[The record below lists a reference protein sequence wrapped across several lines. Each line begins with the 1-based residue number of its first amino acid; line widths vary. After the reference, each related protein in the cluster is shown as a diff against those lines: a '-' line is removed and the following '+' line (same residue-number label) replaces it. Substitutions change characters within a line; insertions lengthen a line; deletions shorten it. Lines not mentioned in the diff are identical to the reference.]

1 MKEPGREA
9 RHGDKNGE
17 INREHGNTI
26 VRTLRKIYGSGFT
39 PGFNDSDKLST
50 VLQKLDKSSLSQLHG
65 DHDVGLTRVK
75 HCSPLMKLHSVRRGR
90 V

>member
-9 RHGDKNGE
+9 RYRDKNGE

-26 VRTLRKIYGSGFT
+26 ATLRKIYGSGFT

-50 VLQKLDKSSLSQLHG
+50 VLQKLEKSSLSQTTRRPRC
-65 DHDVGLTRVK
+65 GLTV
-75 HCSPLMKLHSVRRGR
+75 
-90 V
+90 

>member
-9 RHGDKNGE
+9 RHRDKNGE
-17 INREHGNTI
+17 INTI

-65 DHDVGLTRVK
+65 DHDVGSLE
-75 HCSPLMKLHSVRRGR
+75 
-90 V
+90 

>member
-9 RHGDKNGE
+9 RHRDKNGE

-50 VLQKLDKSSLSQLHG
+50 VLQNLDKSSLSKLHG
-65 DHDVGLTRVK
+65 DHDVGSLSKR
-75 HCSPLMKLHSVRRGR
+75 CSPLMKLHGVRRGR